1 MFFLENVRLALASLR
16 SNKMRALLTML
27 GIIIGITAVVTITT
41 LGNSLKST
49 LANSFNQIGGKYI
62 DMNYSFKYEED
73 ENGEYPEYRPMTD
86 EDYVTDEMLDELE
99 EKYPDKYLWSRYR
112 HYGDGIVINHNQ
124 QKLNVSVDGVT
135 DGYIRG
141 GNTYV
146 MLEGRSFTKDDEKG
160 QRHSCIVSDVF
171 VKQYFGRENANA
183 VGCDITID
191 ITKGCS
197 SEFTIVGIYKFPKIF
212 EKYAQSGVSFMDRST
227 MVFIPYST
235 CNKLSLKKDSKSYT
249 GSVMLSSASYDRKDA
264 ISELQEFFDEKYK
277 NNRYWKVEFYDPMED
292 IGITTKVLN
301 IVTIVISIIAAI
313 SLLVGGIGVMNIM
326 LVSITERT
334 REIGVRKAM
343 GAKNGHIR
351 TQFMVESMIL
361 CLIGGIIGVLLGL
374 LNGVLIKLAASY
386 ALAQLPEYQDFV
398 SLTIQ
403 PSIKAI
409 VISLL
414 FSMLIGLFFGSYPA
428 GKAAKLDP
436 IDALRYE

>member
-1 MFFLENVRLALASLR
+1 
-16 SNKMRALLTML
+16 
-27 GIIIGITAVVTITT
+27 
-41 LGNSLKST
+41 
-49 LANSFNQIGGKYI
+49 
-62 DMNYSFKYEED
+62 
-73 ENGEYPEYRPMTD
+73 
-86 EDYVTDEMLDELE
+86 
-99 EKYPDKYLWSRYR
+99 
-112 HYGDGIVINHNQ
+112 
-124 QKLNVSVDGVT
+124 
-135 DGYIRG
+135 
-141 GNTYV
+141 
-146 MLEGRSFTKDDEKG
+146 
-160 QRHSCIVSDVF
+160 
-171 VKQYFGRENANA
+171 
-183 VGCDITID
+183 
-191 ITKGCS
+191 
-197 SEFTIVGIYKFPKIF
+197 
-212 EKYAQSGVSFMDRST
+212 
-227 MVFIPYST
+227 
-235 CNKLSLKKDSKSYT
+235 
-249 GSVMLSSASYDRKDA
+249 
-264 ISELQEFFDEKYK
+264 
-277 NNRYWKVEFYDPMED
+277 
-292 IGITTKVLN
+292 
-301 IVTIVISIIAAI
+301 
-313 SLLVGGIGVMNIM
+313 MNIM